1 MAPADGQTD
10 QATKRPSRSRIT
22 CQGRRL
28 HWPAR
33 GARTHARTGAR
44 LSAQSPPTTPPG
56 ETAGRQFHLRLR
68 RLGASVGEEWAWQ
81 WGVCDPDDKGKPTW
95 DDCQQLLQ
103 VLFTTEETKRILNEA
118 RKLVSGT
125 DGNPTTDQAQIDAS
139 FSLTRPKWDFNTA
152 EDFYLSTWTTS
163 VHQFVY
169 LAAFPN
175 QKDFKYNPQEGKK
188 RQQQDSKKR
197 QLLLHI
203 NKQSRRRASPGL
215 VNLFSGSLTP
225 SEMWPYHPPALLPL
239 VPTLSSFVGCTAVAD
254 SGKAP
259 YGTMPDGRE
268 HLSFLPLGGH
278 SVNVHPISP

>member
-1 MAPADGQTD
+1 MVFPRQIS
-10 QATKRPSRSRIT
+10 PILP
-22 CQGRRL
+22 L
-28 HWPAR
+28 H
-33 GARTHARTGAR
+33 
-44 LSAQSPPTTPPG
+44 PT
-56 ETAGRQFHLRLR
+56 
-68 RLGASVGEEWAWQ
+68 
-81 WGVCDPDDKGKPTW
+81 
-95 DDCQQLLQ
+95 
-103 VLFTTEETKRILNEA
+103 
-118 RKLVSGT
+118 
-125 DGNPTTDQAQIDAS
+125 
-139 FSLTRPKWDFNTA
+139 
-152 EDFYLSTWTTS
+152 DFYLSTWTTS

-215 VNLFSGSLTP
+215 VNLFSDSLTP
-225 SEMWPYHPPALLPL
+225 SEMRPYHPPALLPL

-268 HLSFLPLGGH
+268 HPPFFSAPRWSLCQRASNF
-278 SVNVHPISP
+278 SMT